1 MRVCFIMGGG
11 VLLEKEKVNQSISVD
26 GAVEVKKGKIIVHPA
41 KGEGD
46 KPSILP
52 IKEVD
57 IYIDGSRLTKRT
69 ILKGNEDITWKR
81 RKTKQ
86 HWFTIEVSED
96 KLSVYL
102 TINDAIHKQSVIR
115 DCKPTLNYK
124 PELIEVKKTYDINE
138 YSSMITEHLMK
149 MGIKAEVKASVIL
162 EELSNPTYE
171 KILISKGIAPTESK
185 DGYVELMF
193 SNEVEQVVHD
203 EKSRIDFRNRF
214 KIPSVKEGDLIGK
227 IHPPIKG
234 ENGTNVYGQPIYSKP
249 AKSID
254 VRANRKVSVTES
266 GEIIARETG
275 RPSMTGNLV
284 KYFDIVDTYDVRGDV
299 DLKSGHVYFSGDV
312 VVNGDVKEEM
322 RVEALGNVYINGNV
336 YNGTVIS
343 AQNIFVNGTI
353 IRSEIV
359 SGQHGLFFSEVYKVI
374 NKIYLTVKDL
384 SKALNQMTRILKEQ
398 GKDYYFGHLV
408 ANLVETKYK
417 DLVTDYEKLKKILAE
432 MQSSEI
438 EIPIQLRVASQVLN
452 VFSKHHLMLTINKP
466 MMIRSVLFAL
476 KEVVNQSEASVKEEG
491 DITINDA
498 NMSTIKTNGSIYV
511 KKAGV
516 IQSVL
521 FAGKDCI
528 FEDETSVIRGGKVE
542 AMGKVIAGVV
552 GSDLGARPS
561 VYAGESIRMK
571 KLIKATIRVN
581 HLTTKVKGPVY
592 DVSFRYNEKDNEIVS
607 YPPVVMER

>member
-1 MRVCFIMGGG
+1 MSENI
-11 VLLEKEKVNQSISVD
+11 SID
-26 GAVEVKKGKIIVHPA
+26 GALEVKDGKIIVHRA
-41 KGEGD
+41 KGDGSH
-46 KPSILP
+46 PSMIP

-57 IYIDGSRLTKRT
+57 IYIDGGRLTKRT
-69 ILKGNEDITWKR
+69 ILTGREEVTWEL
-81 RKTKQ
+81 RKAKQ
-86 HWFTIEVSED
+86 HWFTIDVSED

-102 TINDAIHKQSVIR
+102 TTNDAIHKQTVLR

-124 PELIEVKKTYDINE
+124 PELIEVSKAYDIEE

-149 MGIKAEVKASVIL
+149 MGIKAEIKASAIL
-162 EELSNPTYE
+162 EELSTPTYE
-171 KILISKGIAPTESK
+171 KVIIARGIAPTESK

-214 KIPSVKEGDLIGK
+214 KIPSVKEGDIIGK
-227 IHPPIKG
+227 IHPPVKG
-234 ENGTNVYGQPIYSKP
+234 ENGTNVYGQTIYSKP
-249 AKSID
+249 AKTVE
-254 VRANRKVSVTES
+254 VRTNRKVLVTES
-266 GEIIARETG
+266 GEIIAKETG

-284 KYFDIVDTYDVRGDV
+284 KYFDIVDTYDVKGDV
-299 DLKSGHVYFSGDV
+299 DIKSGHVYFSGDV

-336 YNGTVIS
+336 YNATIIS
-343 AQNIFVNGTI
+343 AQNIYINGTI
-353 IRSEIV
+353 IRSEVI

-374 NKIYLTVKDL
+374 NKLYLTIKDL
-384 SKALNQMTRILKEQ
+384 SQALNQMTKILKEQ
-398 GKDYYFGHLV
+398 EKEYYFGHLV

-417 DLVTDYEKLKKILAE
+417 YLVTDYEKLKKILAE
-432 MQSSEI
+432 MQSSDI

-466 MMIRSVLFAL
+466 MIIRSVLYAL
-476 KEVVNQSEASVKEEG
+476 KEVVNQSEASIKEEG

-498 NMSTIKTNGSIYV
+498 NMSTIKTNGSIIV

-516 IQSVL
+516 IQSIL

-528 FEDETSVIRGGKVE
+528 FEDPKSVIRGGKVE
-542 AMGKVIAGVV
+542 AMGKVIAGIV
-552 GSDLGARPS
+552 GTELGARPA

-571 KLIKATIRVN
+571 QLIKATVRVN
-581 HLTTKVKGPVY
+581 HLTSKVKGPVY
-592 DVSFRYNEKDNEIVS
+592 DVTFRYNEKENEIVS
-607 YPPVVMER
+607 SPPVVMER

>member
-1 MRVCFIMGGG
+1 MSEQI
-11 VLLEKEKVNQSISVD
+11 SID
-26 GAVEVKKGKIIVHPA
+26 GAIEVKNGRIIVHAA
-41 KGEGD
+41 KGDGS
-46 KPSILP
+46 KPSIIP

-57 IYIDGSRLTKRT
+57 IYIDGGRLTKRT
-69 ILKGNEDITWKR
+69 ILTGHEEVTWEL
-81 RKTKQ
+81 RKAKQ
-86 HWFTIEVSED
+86 HWFTIDVSED

-102 TINDAIHKQSVIR
+102 TTNDAIHKQTVLR

-124 PELIEVKKTYDINE
+124 PELIEVSKAYDIEE

-149 MGIKAEVKASVIL
+149 MGIKAEIKASAIL
-162 EELSNPTYE
+162 EELSTPTYE
-171 KILISKGIAPTESK
+171 KVIIARGIAPTESK

-214 KIPSVKEGDLIGK
+214 KIPSVKEGDIIGK
-227 IHPPIKG
+227 IHPPVKG
-234 ENGTNVYGQPIYSKP
+234 ENGTNVYGQTIYSKP
-249 AKSID
+249 AKTVE
-254 VRANRKVSVTES
+254 VRTNRKVLVTES
-266 GEIIARETG
+266 GEIIAKETG

-284 KYFDIVDTYDVRGDV
+284 KYFDIVDTYDVKGDV
-299 DLKSGHVYFSGDV
+299 DIKSGHVYFSGDV

-336 YNGTVIS
+336 YNATIIS
-343 AQNIFVNGTI
+343 AQNIYINGTI
-353 IRSEIV
+353 IRSEVI

-374 NKIYLTVKDL
+374 NKLYLTIKDL
-384 SKALNQMTRILKEQ
+384 SQALNQMTKILKEQ
-398 GKDYYFGHLV
+398 EKEYYFGHLV

-417 DLVTDYEKLKKILAE
+417 YLVTDYEKLKKILAE
-432 MQSSEI
+432 MQSSDI

-466 MMIRSVLFAL
+466 MIIRSVLYAL

-498 NMSTIKTNGSIYV
+498 NMSTIKTNGSIIV

-516 IQSVL
+516 IQSIL

-528 FEDETSVIRGGKVE
+528 FEDPKSVIRGGKVE
-542 AMGKVIAGVV
+542 AMGKVIAGIV
-552 GSDLGARPS
+552 GTELGARPA

-571 KLIKATIRVN
+571 QLIKATVRVN
-581 HLTTKVKGPVY
+581 HLTSKVKGPVY
-592 DVSFRYNEKDNEIVS
+592 DVTFRYNEKENEIVS
-607 YPPVVMER
+607 SPPVVMER